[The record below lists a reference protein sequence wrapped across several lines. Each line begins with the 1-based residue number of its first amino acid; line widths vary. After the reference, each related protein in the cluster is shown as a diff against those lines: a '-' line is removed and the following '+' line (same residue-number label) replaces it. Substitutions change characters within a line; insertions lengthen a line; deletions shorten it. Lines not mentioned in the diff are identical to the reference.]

1 MALVSNSSSVGA
13 KLADSTTT
21 ALISPS
27 TNGGSRIVKKSNS
40 AILAHKVIESEKR
53 LLAPGQKIIIVPAGK
68 GDSKNH
74 VKIQVGG
81 TSSDSSDGKRT
92 PPRRQPSK
100 LRKSTPM
107 ARSYSGLR
115 PPSLKSLQQHNGSW
129 TSISIPDGG
138 GNPTSLRPLSDVVS
152 VRSLAS
158 IGMGSTDGKKLTIR
172 RVPTSPSELL
182 NIANP
187 TTLLDDDDL
196 SSCSS
201 FTGSVSES
209 GMHYRPRRDHW
220 ANKLQFTLA
229 CVAYSVGI
237 GNLWR
242 FPYLCYKSGG
252 G

>member
-1 MALVSNSSSVGA
+1 MALITNSASVGA
-13 KLADSTTT
+13 QLAESHHPHHLTTVHVSS
-21 ALISPS
+21 AK
-27 TNGGSRIVKKSNS
+27 NGGSRIPKSSS
-40 AILAHKVIESEKR
+40 AILAQKIIESEKR

-68 GDSKNH
+68 GEPKNH
-74 VKIQVGG
+74 VKIQVGS

-115 PPSLKSLQQHNGSW
+115 PPSLKSLHGQHNGSW
-129 TSISIPDGG
+129 ASISIPDGG
-138 GNPTSLRPLSDVVS
+138 NNAPTLRPLSDVVS

-187 TTLLDDDDL
+187 TT
-196 SSCSS
+196 
-201 FTGSVSES
+201 
-209 GMHYRPRRDHW
+209 
-220 ANKLQFTLA
+220 
-229 CVAYSVGI
+229 
-237 GNLWR
+237 
-242 FPYLCYKSGG
+242 
-252 G
+252 